1 MAPRLRL
8 VLFGPPGA
16 GKGTQAQLLKQQLGV
31 PHISSGDL
39 FRYHRQEGTPLGH
52 RVAQYMDQGLLVP
65 DEVTI
70 DIILEKVLSLPVKEG
85 FLLDG
90 FPRNRNQAEALEKA
104 LGARSRG
111 LDRVVYTDV
120 PEAELVRR
128 LGGRFICRRCQAP
141 HSIAAGAA
149 TLQCQHCGGE
159 LYQRADDAPA
169 AVRQR
174 IQVYQQETLPVLD
187 FYRQQGLLVE
197 ISGVGGISEVNGRV
211 LEALGW
217 NPAPVP

>member
-1 MAPRLRL
+1 M
-8 VLFGPPGA
+8 
-16 GKGTQAQLLKQQLGV
+16 KEQLGV

-70 DIILEKVLSLPVKEG
+70 DIVLEKVLSLPVKEG

-104 LGARSRG
+104 LETSSRS

-128 LGGRFICRRCQAP
+128 LGGRFICRLCQAP
-141 HSIAAGAA
+141 HTIAPIGIGAA

-169 AVRQR
+169 AVRRR

-187 FYRQQGLLVE
+187 FYRQRGLLVE
-197 ISGVGGISEVNGRV
+197 ISGVGGISEVNRRV

>member
-1 MAPRLRL
+1 
-8 VLFGPPGA
+8 
-16 GKGTQAQLLKQQLGV
+16 
-31 PHISSGDL
+31 
-39 FRYHRQEGTPLGH
+39 
-52 RVAQYMDQGLLVP
+52 
-65 DEVTI
+65 VTI
-70 DIILEKVLSLPVKEG
+70 DIVLEKVLSLPVKEG

-104 LGARSRG
+104 LGTRSRG

-149 TLQCQHCGGE
+149 TTLQCQHCGGE

-197 ISGVGGISEVNGRV
+197 ISGVGGISEVNRRV

-217 NPAPVP
+217 NQAPVP